1 MVGLVVL
8 ASIVSLLLGVINQQN
23 RLLKEHLRQEEVL
36 NIAIMAVQTKQD
48 NISLN
53 GVSVAIQRDE
63 TSLQVLHEGKQL
75 IEIRKN

>member
-1 MVGLVVL
+1 MVGLAVL
-8 ASIVSLLLGVINQQN
+8 ASIVSLLLGVLNQQN
-23 RLLKEHLRQEEVL
+23 RFLKEHLRQEEVL
-36 NIAIMAVQTKQD
+36 NIAIMAVQTKRD
-48 NISLN
+48 NLSLN